1 MFSSYVDVI
10 FRLCS
15 CAVFWVC
22 ARVCAEY
29 IYIYIYIYGISDAP
43 APRSAPTFFLM
54 RRLHFLCVWSFLNAI
69 MPLYMQAIFFSLSIS
84 LIFPLCSPHIFYVL
98 SGHSLDRPAPVIPIV
113 SWLVISFTFPLPPL
127 ILPIYF
133 QNVTC
138 ARSAPVTFF
147 EVVLAPYFS
156 LYCSDVLLFF
166 LMIPIFVLDIV
177 PTALSICLTFSIIVL
192 QCSRTALGDCSS
204 FSYSFH
210 YYSLLTGD

>member
-1 MFSSYVDVI
+1 MLF
-10 FRLCS
+10 F
-15 CAVFWVC
+15 VC
-22 ARVCAEY
+22 VLVLFFGSAPGPAP
-29 IYIYIYIYGISDAP
+29 YIYGISDAS

-54 RRLHFLCVWSFLNAI
+54 RRSHFLCVWSFLNAI

-166 LMIPIFVLDIV
+166 LILFRCSLRLLLFFLYFPLLFAPFWRLI
-177 PTALSICLTFSIIVL
+177 LSRPL
-192 QCSRTALGDCSS
+192 R
-204 FSYSFH
+204 
-210 YYSLLTGD
+210 

>member
-1 MFSSYVDVI
+1 MSD
-10 FRLCS
+10 L
-15 CAVFWVC
+15 WKVC
-22 ARVCAEY
+22 ARGSAPLRGFNMFLVLYLFYNVFIICRCY
-29 IYIYIYIYGISDAP
+29 LLFVFLCCFLGLRQGLRPIYIYIYGISDAS
-43 APRSAPTFFLM
+43 APRSAPIFFLM

-113 SWLVISFTFPLPPL
+113 SWLVISFIFPFPPL

-147 EVVLAPYFS
+147 EVASFLLYF
-156 LYCSDVLLFF
+156 
-166 LMIPIFVLDIV
+166 
-177 PTALSICLTFSIIVL
+177 
-192 QCSRTALGDCSS
+192 Q
-204 FSYSFH
+204 
-210 YYSLLTGD
+210 

>member
-15 CAVFWVC
+15 CAVFWAC
-22 ARVCAEY
+22 ARTCAL
-29 IYIYIYIYGISDAP
+29 YIYIYGISDAP

-113 SWLVISFTFPLPPL
+113 SWLVISFIFPLPPL

-166 LMIPIFVLDIV
+166 LMNPIFVL
-177 PTALSICLTFSIIVL
+177 
-192 QCSRTALGDCSS
+192 
-204 FSYSFH
+204 
-210 YYSLLTGD
+210 TGDWSGHGPCGETC